1 MQIGNLIIE
10 NPVFLA
16 PMAGISD
23 YPYRQ
28 LIREMGGQLL
38 YTEMVSSKG
47 LVYGSE
53 RSREL
58 IDFNRREKG
67 LIAVQIF
74 GEEPVFMREAA
85 TIIAAEYQPD
95 LIDLN
100 MGCPMPKI
108 VKSGSGSALMQDEKR
123 AGEIMAAVVNAVKLP
138 VTVKIRAGWDRSRLN
153 AVEIARLAEEKGVKA
168 VAVHAR
174 TRDQFYLGKAD
185 WQIIQL
191 VKEQVSIPVIGNGD
205 IFSPEDAGAMIT
217 STGCD
222 AVMIGRAVRGNPWL
236 IKRTSHFLKTGEV
249 LAEPDCPERIKTALS
264 HLERAVAY
272 FGERV
277 GVPRMRKHLAWY
289 LKGLPHSTSIKGRI
303 FKLNQYQQVAD
314 LLKEYLHMITVPTER

>member
-1 MQIGNLIIE
+1 MQIGNLMIE

-47 LVYGSE
+47 LVYGNE
-53 RSREL
+53 RSNEL

-74 GEEPVFMREAA
+74 GEDPVFMREAA
-85 TIIAAEYQPD
+85 AILAAEYQPD

-108 VKSGSGSALMQDEKR
+108 VKSGSGSALLQDAKR

-191 VKEQVSIPVIGNGD
+191 VKEQVNIPVIGNGD

-217 STGCD
+217 GTGCD

-236 IKRTSHFLKTGEV
+236 IHRTSHFLQTGEV

-272 FGERV
+272 FGERL

-289 LKGLPHSTSIKGRI
+289 LKGLPHSTSIKERI
-303 FKLNQYQQVAD
+303 FQLNQYQQVAA
-314 LLKEYLHMITVPTER
+314 LLKEYLHMITGPAER

>member
-1 MQIGNLIIE
+1 MQIGNLMIE
-10 NPVFLA
+10 TPVFLA

-47 LVYGSE
+47 LVYGNE

-74 GEEPVFMREAA
+74 GEDPAFMREAA
-85 TIIAAEYQPD
+85 AILAVEYQPD

-108 VKSGSGSALMQDEKR
+108 VKSGSGSALLQDAKR

-138 VTVKIRAGWDRSRLN
+138 VTVKIRSGWDRSRLN
-153 AVEIARLAEEKGVKA
+153 AVEIAQLAEEKGVKA

-191 VKEQVSIPVIGNGD
+191 VKEKVNIPVIGNGD

-217 STGCD
+217 GTGCD

-236 IKRTSHFLKTGEV
+236 IHRTSHFLQTGEV

-264 HLERAVAY
+264 HLEGAVAY
-272 FGERV
+272 FGERL
-277 GVPRMRKHLAWY
+277 GIPRMRKHLAWY
-289 LKGLPHSTSIKGRI
+289 LKGLPHSTSIKERI
-303 FKLNQYQQVAD
+303 FQLNQYQQVAA
-314 LLKEYLHMITVPTER
+314 LLKEYLHMITGPAER

>member
-1 MQIGNLIIE
+1 MQIGSLMIE

-47 LVYGSE
+47 LVYGNE
-53 RSREL
+53 RSKEL

-74 GEEPVFMREAA
+74 GEDPVFMREAA
-85 TIIAAEYQPD
+85 AILAAEYQPD

-108 VKSGSGSALMQDEKR
+108 VKSGSGSALLQDAKR

-191 VKEQVSIPVIGNGD
+191 VKEQVNIPVIGNGD

-217 STGCD
+217 GTGCD

-236 IKRTSHFLKTGEV
+236 IHRTSHFLQTGEV

-272 FGERV
+272 FGERL

-289 LKGLPHSTSIKGRI
+289 LKGLPHSTSIKERI
-303 FKLNQYQQVAD
+303 FQLNQYQQVAA
-314 LLKEYLHMITVPTER
+314 LLKEYLHMITGLAER

>member
-1 MQIGNLIIE
+1 MQIGNLMIE

-47 LVYGSE
+47 LVYGNE
-53 RSREL
+53 RSKEL

-74 GEEPVFMREAA
+74 GEDPVFMREAA
-85 TIIAAEYQPD
+85 AILAAEYQPD

-108 VKSGSGSALMQDEKR
+108 VKSGSGSALLQDAKR

-191 VKEQVSIPVIGNGD
+191 VKEQVNIPVIGNGD

-217 STGCD
+217 GTGCD

-236 IKRTSHFLKTGEV
+236 IHRTSHFLQTGEV

-272 FGERV
+272 FGERL

-289 LKGLPHSTSIKGRI
+289 LKGLPHSTSIKERI
-303 FKLNQYQQVAD
+303 FQLNQYQQVAA
-314 LLKEYLHMITVPTER
+314 LLKEYLHMITGPAER

>member
-1 MQIGNLIIE
+1 MQIGNLMIE

-47 LVYGSE
+47 LVYGNEKSK
-53 RSREL
+53 EL

-74 GEEPVFMREAA
+74 GEDPVFMREAA
-85 TIIAAEYQPD
+85 AILAAEYQPD

-108 VKSGSGSALMQDEKR
+108 VKSGSGSALLQDAKR

-153 AVEIARLAEEKGVKA
+153 AVEIAQLAEEKGVKA

-191 VKEQVSIPVIGNGD
+191 VKEQVNIPVIGNGD

-217 STGCD
+217 GTGCD

-236 IKRTSHFLKTGEV
+236 IHRTSHFLQTGEV

-272 FGERV
+272 FGERL

-289 LKGLPHSTSIKGRI
+289 LKGLPHSTSIKERI
-303 FKLNQYQQVAD
+303 FQLNQYQQVAA
-314 LLKEYLHMITVPTER
+314 LLKEYLHMITGPAER

>member
-1 MQIGNLIIE
+1 MQIGSLMIE

-47 LVYGSE
+47 LVYGNE
-53 RSREL
+53 RSKEL

-74 GEEPVFMREAA
+74 GEDPVFMREAA
-85 TIIAAEYQPD
+85 AILAAEYQPD

-108 VKSGSGSALMQDEKR
+108 VKSGSGSALLQDAKR

-191 VKEQVSIPVIGNGD
+191 VKEQVNIPVIGNGD

-217 STGCD
+217 GTGCD

-236 IKRTSHFLKTGEV
+236 IHRTSHFLQTGEV

-272 FGERV
+272 FGERL

-289 LKGLPHSTSIKGRI
+289 LKGLPHSTSIKERI
-303 FKLNQYQQVAD
+303 FQLNQYQQVAA
-314 LLKEYLHMITVPTER
+314 LLKEYLHMITGPAER

>member
-1 MQIGNLIIE
+1 MQIGNLMIE
-10 NPVFLA
+10 TPVFLA

-47 LVYGSE
+47 LVYGNE

-74 GEEPVFMREAA
+74 GEDPVFMREAA
-85 TIIAAEYQPD
+85 AILAAEYQPD

-108 VKSGSGSALMQDEKR
+108 VKSGSGSALLQDAKR

-138 VTVKIRAGWDRSRLN
+138 VTVKIRSGWDRSRLN
-153 AVEIARLAEEKGVKA
+153 AVEIAQLAEEKGVKA

-191 VKEQVSIPVIGNGD
+191 VKEQVNIPVIGNGD

-217 STGCD
+217 GTGCD
-222 AVMIGRAVRGNPWL
+222 AVMIGRAVRGNPW
-236 IKRTSHFLKTGEV
+236 IIQRTSHFLQTGQV

-264 HLERAVAY
+264 HLEKAVSY
-272 FGERV
+272 FGERT

-289 LKGLPHSTSIKGRI
+289 LKGLPHSTSIKNRI
-303 FKLNQYQQVAD
+303 FQLNQYQQVAE
-314 LLKEYLHMITVPTER
+314 LLKEYFHMITGPAER

>member
-1 MQIGNLIIE
+1 MQIGNLMIE
-10 NPVFLA
+10 TPVFLA

-38 YTEMVSSKG
+38 YTEMISSKG
-47 LVYGSE
+47 LVYGNE

-74 GEEPVFMREAA
+74 GEDPAFMREAA
-85 TIIAAEYQPD
+85 AILAVEYQPD

-108 VKSGSGSALMQDEKR
+108 VKSGSGSALLQDAKR

-153 AVEIARLAEEKGVKA
+153 AVEIAQLAEEKGVKA

-191 VKEQVSIPVIGNGD
+191 VKEKVNIPVIGNGD

-217 STGCD
+217 GTGCD

-236 IKRTSHFLKTGEV
+236 IHRTSHFLQTGEV

-264 HLERAVAY
+264 HLEGAVAY
-272 FGERV
+272 FGERL
-277 GVPRMRKHLAWY
+277 GIPRMRKHLAWY
-289 LKGLPHSTSIKGRI
+289 LKGLPHSTSIKERI
-303 FKLNQYQQVAD
+303 FQLNQYQQVAA
-314 LLKEYLHMITVPTER
+314 LLKEYLHMITGPAER

>member
-1 MQIGNLIIE
+1 MQIGNLMIE
-10 NPVFLA
+10 TPVFLA

-38 YTEMVSSKG
+38 YTEMISSKG
-47 LVYGSE
+47 LVYGNE

-74 GEEPVFMREAA
+74 GEDPVFMREAA
-85 TIIAAEYQPD
+85 AILAVEYQPD

-108 VKSGSGSALMQDEKR
+108 VKSGSGSALLQDAKR

-153 AVEIARLAEEKGVKA
+153 AVEIAQLAEEKGVKA

-191 VKEQVSIPVIGNGD
+191 VKEKVNIPVIGNGD

-217 STGCD
+217 GTGCD

-236 IKRTSHFLKTGEV
+236 IHRTSHFLQTGEV

-264 HLERAVAY
+264 HLEGAVAY
-272 FGERV
+272 FGERL
-277 GVPRMRKHLAWY
+277 GIPRMRKHLAWY
-289 LKGLPHSTSIKGRI
+289 LKGLPHSTSIKERI
-303 FKLNQYQQVAD
+303 FQLNQYQQVAA
-314 LLKEYLHMITVPTER
+314 LLKEYLHMITGPAER

>member
-1 MQIGNLIIE
+1 MQIGNLMIE

-47 LVYGSE
+47 LVYGNE
-53 RSREL
+53 RSKEL
-58 IDFNRREKG
+58 IDFNCREKG

-74 GEEPVFMREAA
+74 GEDPVFMREAA
-85 TIIAAEYQPD
+85 AILAAEYQPD

-108 VKSGSGSALMQDEKR
+108 VKSGSGSALLQDAKR

-191 VKEQVSIPVIGNGD
+191 VKEQVNIPVIGNGD

-217 STGCD
+217 GTGCD

-236 IKRTSHFLKTGEV
+236 IHRTSHFLQTGEV

-272 FGERV
+272 FGERL

-289 LKGLPHSTSIKGRI
+289 LKSLPHSTSIKERI
-303 FKLNQYQQVAD
+303 FQLNQYQQVAA
-314 LLKEYLHMITVPTER
+314 LLKEYLHMITGPAER